1 MSKNELESFALMCIN
16 AGLEM
21 GEGTRLYQTPESLV
35 EKILKKL
42 KGQKMNEL
50 ISKELLS
57 DVLGVEVVRIGEFN
71 GSNLQVQIEHLEYA
85 DYYEI
90 AFKRKND
97 WFSTINI
104 HELAHKCKEWALKNS
119 IRLTVVMNKKIT
131 IVYIKSFPRDSS
143 KEMSGKDFPMPIKAE
158 TEPEAIFKACEW
170 AREQL

>member
-1 MSKNELESFALMCIN
+1 
-16 AGLEM
+16 
-21 GEGTRLYQTPESLV
+21 
-35 EKILKKL
+35 
-42 KGQKMNEL
+42 MNEL

-71 GSNLQVQIEHLEYA
+71 GSNLQVYIEHLEYA

-104 HELAHKCKEWALKNS
+104 HELAHKCKVWAGDLDYVIQTGVRLDGTKEFDVLCIHKNQDIEDDES
-119 IRLTVVMNKKIT
+119 IYYQDTL
-131 IVYIKSFPRDSS
+131 
-143 KEMSGKDFPMPIKAE
+143 E

-170 AREQL
+170 IREQL